1 MTKTKLPTF
10 RKWAARLAERR
21 RALFAAV
28 LVAASISIAHESL
41 RRYFAAPLA
50 CDQPCKNGV
59 DCEPLS
65 LNVEIKPKRVKAGAP
80 HSLWYRVELKNRSCR
95 RLGVLNAQAFVD
107 SKTLFWKSGGLWVTV
122 TGPDGRELKQLPLPR
137 PDGGA
142 RWDFG
147 SAQGQ
152 KIFPGGVIHPYRKD
166 DAAYQ
171 QALRSGKLDG
181 NWFLEL
187 DPGEAFATIPSKL
200 HPYRIVATSSSR
212 GGGFGHGFAW
222 VDVDD
227 APPFPSPPQGFQI
240 FDRYAFNRPGRY
252 SIKFGYDAE
261 PAFETVNPHWEA
273 LSKPVQNQ
281 LVKIGLRPGFGL
293 KIRATKVRLETAP
306 QFVEVLP

>member
-10 RKWAARLAERR
+10 KKWAAKLAERR

-28 LVAASISIAHESL
+28 LVAASISIAHESV

-50 CDQPCKNGV
+50 CDQPCKDGT
-59 DCEPLS
+59 DCEPLGLS
-65 LNVEIKPKRVKAGAP
+65 VEIKPKRIKAGAP
-80 HSLWYRVELKNRSCR
+80 HSLWYRAELKNRSCR

-107 SKTLFWKSGGLWVTV
+107 SKTLFWKSGGLWLTV
-122 TGPDGRELKQLPLPR
+122 TGPDGRELQQLPLPP

-152 KIFPGGVIHPYRKD
+152 KIFSGGAIHPYRKD

-181 NWFLEL
+181 NWFLAL
-187 DPGEAFATIPSKL
+187 DPGETFATIPSKL
-200 HPYRIVATSSSR
+200 RPYRIVATSSSR
-212 GGGFGHGFAW
+212 GGGFAHGFAW

-227 APPFPSPPQGFQI
+227 APPFPAPPQGFQV
-240 FDRYAFNRPGRY
+240 FDRYAFTRPGRY

-281 LVKIGLRPGFGL
+281 LAKIGLRPDFGL